1 MTSPSDP
8 RATTEVALVLRTTV
22 PATWAVEAMR
32 RDDDGAIEMTQFSGP
47 RSESR
52 ARAYAASEYGIENP
66 EVMAA

>member
-1 MTSPSDP
+1 
-8 RATTEVALVLRTTV
+8 
-22 PATWAVEAMR
+22 MR